1 MYLFISGIVG
11 IASMASIGCT
21 VGIPARIEHFAALLL
36 NESRNVFLWEALCR
50 SLYAGISK
58 TKTNKTVQLV

>member
-21 VGIPARIEHFAALLL
+21 VGIPARIEHFAALFV
-36 NESRNVFLWEALCR
+36 NEK
-50 SLYAGISK
+50 SK
-58 TKTNKTVQLV
+58 RLSMEGSM